1 MLRDGTE
8 SLLTLQ
14 RVTYQPW
21 APTASAT
28 HHARVLMRQKR
39 VGSMALSRCT
49 WGTQQFSLLPERA
62 TLNLPAVP
70 DVDTYP
76 QVRTEPSL
84 RAQWVHA
91 RSRPDVAA
99 HPAASATPQTLL
111 RSPHLIIAPPRRR

>member
-1 MLRDGTE
+1 
-8 SLLTLQ
+8 
-14 RVTYQPW
+14 
-21 APTASAT
+21 
-28 HHARVLMRQKR
+28 
-39 VGSMALSRCT
+39 MALSRCT

-76 QVRTEPSL
+76 HVRTEPSL

>member
-1 MLRDGTE
+1 MGTH
-8 SLLTLQ
+8 SIGH
-14 RVTYQPW
+14 P
-21 APTASAT
+21 

-62 TLNLPAVP
+62 TLNLPAAP

-76 QVRTEPSL
+76 HVRTEPSL